1 MVVESQVETERRSVK
16 KKYEKRAGA
25 GERQGGR
32 ARLIFAQVSAKGS
45 FQIALAI
52 RTVLPKNATFILM
65 FLLHTILSLDY
76 KKQDLPKGHFNW
88 VANFPGGEGGC
99 SHSGH

>member
-1 MVVESQVETERRSVK
+1 METESRSVK
-16 KKYEKRAGA
+16 RKIEKRAEA

-52 RTVLPKNATFILM
+52 RTVPPKNATFIPM

-76 KKQDLPKGHFNW
+76 MKQESPKGHFNW